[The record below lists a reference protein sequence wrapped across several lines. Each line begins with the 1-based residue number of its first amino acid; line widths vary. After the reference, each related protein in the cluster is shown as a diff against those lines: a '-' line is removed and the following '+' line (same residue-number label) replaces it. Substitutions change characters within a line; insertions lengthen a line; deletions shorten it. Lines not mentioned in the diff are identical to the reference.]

1 MPFVKGNSGNRK
13 GRTPIAEG
21 GKPNKLYG
29 TRKYIHNLL
38 ENNREKLE
46 FELNNLEGKEYC
58 IQYIKLLSF
67 LLAPR
72 SSQVIDISQLS
83 SKEVEDIIESIN

>member
-1 MPFVKGNSGNRK
+1 MPFQKGQSGNPK
-13 GRTPIAEG
+13 GRTPIAQG

-38 ENNREKLE
+38 ENNRDKLE
-46 FELNNLEGKEYC
+46 KELNSLEGKEYC
-58 IQYIKLLSF
+58 IQYIKLMTF

-72 SSQVIDISQLS
+72 NSQVIDISQLS
-83 SKEVEDIIESIN
+83 TKEIEDIIEGIN